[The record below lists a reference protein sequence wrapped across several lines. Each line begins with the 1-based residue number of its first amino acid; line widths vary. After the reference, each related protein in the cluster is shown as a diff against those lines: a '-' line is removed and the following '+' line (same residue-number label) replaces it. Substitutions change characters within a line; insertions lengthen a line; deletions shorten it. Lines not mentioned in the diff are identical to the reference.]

1 MIHTVKSFSG
11 VDEAEVDVFLELP
24 SFLCDPVNDTGRVYM
39 WLPVSQFV

>member
-1 MIHTVKSFSG
+1 MTHTVKSFSV
-11 VDEAEVDVFLELP
+11 VDEAEVDIFLELP